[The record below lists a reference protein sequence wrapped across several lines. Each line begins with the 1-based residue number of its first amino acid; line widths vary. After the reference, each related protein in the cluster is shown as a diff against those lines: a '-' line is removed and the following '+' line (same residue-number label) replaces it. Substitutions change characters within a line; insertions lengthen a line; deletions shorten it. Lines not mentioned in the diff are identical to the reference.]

1 MADKKATL
9 HWYGH
14 PVKDE
19 EHASNLDLKA
29 SVYQF
34 HHGMDRHA
42 AENKV
47 KHEDRVERHQ
57 KAAAH
62 HLDGMKAAHAVGN
75 HEDAQQHH
83 AMYSLHVKAL
93 GGEPGQAVPPEVAK
107 WQGNKDKKHAYTFKG
122 HGDDQFLTEPVIM
135 SPAPLAKAEGKALKK
150 GEPGTCPGCNKDLSY
165 EELSGGKCFRC
176 DTAHGQTP
184 APGQQPST
192 FDPHSDPHRNPEFS
206 VQAFMDATDDST
218 CENCGNQRSPIEV
231 KNDYCSGC
239 AKEIDEAAAQGQAN
253 MHWSEKPSFGAA
265 SPSAKNKLVD
275 YLKGLGIQGAQV
287 EDVKPP
293 LAAVPS
299 QGTPALSAP
308 KFGHL
313 RIVKHEMWP
322 FILGCWRTLAKADP
336 AAAQGRVKQ
345 FDVRRTWLRH
355 KHLPEEKAFD
365 YSSWLTPA
373 QHANGYRMFVLSH
386 GNGNPLRVHVVHNQQ
401 KAGSASGNVDQ
412 GDLEVENYNLAHAS
426 HHDRGLEASM
436 LNAMMGHAKS
446 NMGADYL
453 SHGPFTPEA
462 SGFIEAMAK
471 PHGFQLGEPEDI
483 DEGETPADQKPATLV
498 SGGVKVRSTQPNRV
512 PRSFQPKVPQW
523 WRTAAEE
530 ND

>member
-1 MADKKATL
+1 MADKRMQL

-14 PVKDE
+14 PVENE

-29 SVYQF
+29 AVYQY
-34 HHGMDRHA
+34 HHGMPRHE
-42 AENKV
+42 AENRV

-57 KAAAH
+57 NAAAH

-83 AMYSLHVKAL
+83 SMYTLHTKAL
-93 GGEPGQAVPPEVAK
+93 GLDPGGAVAPEVAK
-107 WQGNKDKKHAYTFKG
+107 WQGKGAKKHAYTFKG
-122 HGDDQFLTEPVIM
+122 HGDDQFLTEPVNM
-135 SPAPLAKAEGKALKK
+135 SPAPLGK
-150 GEPGTCPGCNKDLSY
+150 S
-165 EELSGGKCFRC
+165 EES
-176 DTAHGQTP
+176 TP
-184 APGQQPST
+184 
-192 FDPHSDPHRNPEFS
+192 
-206 VQAFMDATDDST
+206 DAT
-218 CENCGNQRSPIEV
+218 CENCGNKRSPIEV

-253 MHWSEKPSFGAA
+253 MHWGTGAKPSFGEAG
-265 SPSAKNKLVD
+265 PSAKNKLVD
-275 YLKGLGIQGAQV
+275 YLKGLGIEGATI
-287 EDVKPP
+287 EEPPKPGSREHLSNLWGELESGKHTGPVTTARFAPGHP
-293 LAAVPS
+293 LAS
-299 QGTPALSAP
+299 QSVSLAADNSTPTLSAP

-313 RIVKHEMWP
+313 RIVKAEMWP

-336 AAAQGRVKQ
+336 AQAQGRVKQ

-365 YSSWLTPA
+365 YSSWLTPG
-373 QHANGYRMFVLSH
+373 QHQNRYRMFVLSH
-386 GNGNPLRVHVVHNQQ
+386 GNGNPVRVHVVHGQQ
-401 KAGSASGNVDQ
+401 KAGTASGNVDQ
-412 GDLEVENYNLAHAS
+412 GDLEVENYNLAHAA

-498 SGGVKVRSTQPNRV
+498 SGGIKVRSNQPNRV
-512 PRSFQPKVPQW
+512 PRSFQPKMHHW
-523 WRTAAEE
+523 WKTGAEE
-530 ND
+530 GD